1 MTVYLLA
8 GGGTAGHVN
17 PLLATADAIR
27 ATEPDAQIIVVG
39 TREGLESRLVPER
52 GYELVTIAK
61 LPFPRRPNGAALRFL
76 PGMRHTIGQL
86 RSLIRQRRVDV
97 VVGFG
102 GYASAPAYLAAR
114 GAGVP
119 IVIHEAN
126 ARPGLANRLGA
137 RFTPYVAVVF
147 PGTPLRGAV
156 VTGLPLRREVAG
168 LNQANA
174 AREAIGEFGLDP
186 DRPTLLVTGGSLGA
200 QRINLGISASVRSII
215 DAGYQVLHIWGDK
228 KDFTDPGVEH
238 YRVLRYC
245 DRMEL
250 ALAAATLAVARAGSA
265 TVAELSVLG
274 IPSILVPYPVG
285 NGEQRFNAADLV
297 AAGGAVLVED
307 ARFTPEYVRGELV
320 ALLGDAPRLDR
331 MRSAASGVGIPD
343 GAERLVAL
351 IRNAVTRA

>member
-27 ATEPDAQIIVVG
+27 ATEPDATIIVVG

-61 LPFPRRPNGAALRFL
+61 LPFPRRPNRAALRFL
-76 PGMRHTIGQL
+76 PGMRNCIGQL
-86 RSLIRQRRVDV
+86 ASLIRERGVDV
-97 VVGFG
+97 VIGFG

-119 IVIHEAN
+119 VVIHEAN

-156 VTGLPLRREVAG
+156 VTGLPLRQEIAG
-168 LNQANA
+168 LNQATA
-174 AREAIGEFGLDP
+174 AREAVGEFGLDP
-186 DRPTLLVTGGSLGA
+186 DRPTVLVTGGSLGA
-200 QRINLGISASVRSII
+200 QRINLSISAAVQSII
-215 DAGYQVLHIWGDK
+215 DSGYQVLHIWGDK
-228 KDFTDPGVEH
+228 KDFIDPGVEH

-250 ALAAATLAVARAGSA
+250 AFAAAAIAVARAGSA

-297 AAGGAVLVED
+297 AAGGAILVED
-307 ARFTPEYVRGELV
+307 DRFTPEYVRGEFV
-320 ALLGDAPRLDR
+320 VLLGDAPRLAR

-351 IRNAVTRA
+351 IRNVVARA